1 MSGNVLTYSP
11 SDVTILISGY
21 QVSGLLEV
29 ELSWDSRPFTM
40 YKGIRNQHTRVY
52 NESMAATLRL
62 SLQQT
67 SISNDVLSMIL
78 DEDRIGNTAR
88 LEVTM
93 KDASGTT
100 LYQALQC
107 YIPEYPRIK
116 FTKGFSA
123 REWEIQILDLTK
135 INVGGNSKAA
145 FDVFSSVDGALDFL
159 GGAASKAKDAV
170 TSFF

>member
-1 MSGNVLTYSP
+1 MAGNVLTYSP
-11 SDVTILISGY
+11 TDVTILISGY
-21 QVSGLLEV
+21 QLIGVLEV
-29 ELSWDSRPFTM
+29 ELQWDSRPFTM

-52 NESMAATLRL
+52 NGSMAATLRV

-67 SISNDVLSMIL
+67 SDSNDVLSMIL

-88 LEVTM
+88 LELTM

-107 YIPEYPRIK
+107 YIPAYPPVT
-116 FTKGFSA
+116 FTKGFRA
-123 REWEIQILDLTK
+123 REWEISILDLTT

-145 FDVFSSVDGALDFL
+145 FDIFSSVQGALSL
-159 GGAASKAKDAV
+159 L
-170 TSFF
+170 